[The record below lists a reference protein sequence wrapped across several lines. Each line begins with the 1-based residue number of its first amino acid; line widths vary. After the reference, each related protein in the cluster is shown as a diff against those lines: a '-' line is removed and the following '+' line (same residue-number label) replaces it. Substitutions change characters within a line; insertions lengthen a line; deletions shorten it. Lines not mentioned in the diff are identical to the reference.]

1 MSLGGLDV
9 APIAA
14 TARTVCR
21 VGLVGVTFVFLNG
34 RSSLSRRFLSWS
46 VAARTSGRWFAYI
59 RNLSWGW
66 GGGSG

>member
-14 TARTVCR
+14 TARTVCC
-21 VGLVGVTFVFLNG
+21 VGLVGITFVFLNG

-46 VAARTSGRWFAYI
+46 VAARRSSGRWFAYI
-59 RNLSWGW
+59 RNWGW
-66 GGGSG
+66 GGGEG